1 MSGQI
6 TTSMNRRGILTLAAG
21 AVVATPGCSLLE
33 APDDEAA
40 PERKPGA
47 NGETPSQLKSAVGT
61 RRLFTITVEG
71 SSKWEERSPIL
82 DKWNELSSLIIQK
95 GDLLKLWSATPE
107 DLKPEFVGW
116 LKPKTAAEL
125 RKVAGVKSVV
135 ARKPGDPVKSAIG
148 PLRGQLTKPP
158 TDGKRNLIVILGP
171 NSWSN
176 SPEMKSSQTTGE
188 IANKLAEQLKSVEGL
203 TISVVKAAKWSE
215 INGAGFHIGPN
226 PGQIRITVEG
236 DSIPEE
242 ALKIIQAHPQTERL
256 QWDHAEVIYNC
267 PPCGMG

>member
-1 MSGQI
+1 MSGHI
-6 TTSMNRRGILTLAAG
+6 TTSMNRRGVLTLAAG

-33 APDDEAA
+33 APEDKAA
-40 PERKPGA
+40 PEKKPGTS
-47 NGETPSQLKSAVGT
+47 GENPSQPKSAVGT

-71 SSKWEERSPIL
+71 SSKWEERSSIL
-82 DKWNELSSLIIQK
+82 DKWNELSGLVRQN
-95 GDLLKLWSATPE
+95 GDLLKTWSATPE
-107 DLKPEFVGW
+107 DLKPEFVAW
-116 LKPKTAAEL
+116 LKPKTAAEM
-125 RKVAGVKSVV
+125 RKVDGVKSVV
-135 ARKPGDPVKSAIG
+135 AHKPDDPVKSTIG
-148 PLRGQLTKPP
+148 PLRRQLTEPP

-176 SPEMKSSQTTGE
+176 STGVSDFE
-188 IANKLAEQLKSVEGL
+188 SNDKIAKQWEQDLKSVEGVS
-203 TISVVKAAKWSE
+203 ISVVKAAKWSE

-236 DSIPEE
+236 DSVPDE
-242 ALKIIQAHPQTERL
+242 ALKIIQSHPQTERL